1 MRPVSCTNTHHGV
14 KIWQIMG
21 WLKIQTLEYLENGTF
36 LRNKKV
42 LKLCLRQ
49 HILRT
54 YSFVMEVT
62 YNNISTRDITDNK
75 IF

>member
-1 MRPVSCTNTHHGV
+1 MRPVSCTNTHHDV
-14 KIWQIMG
+14 TIWQIMG

>member
-1 MRPVSCTNTHHGV
+1 MRPVSCTNTHHDV